1 MSGGQEK
8 NFSSLG
14 PKLRE
19 NRAQQY
25 YGDKQ
30 RQIRVENIDYVVHSL
45 GSTLPY
51 RPPVNNRPRKA
62 FMRDLGCW

>member
-1 MSGGQEK
+1 MTGGQEK
-8 NFSSLG
+8 NFSTLG

-30 RQIRVENIDYVVHSL
+30 RQIRVENIDYIVHIAIRFLSSIL
-45 GSTLPY
+45 FNNSQLTLDIG
-51 RPPVNNRPRKA
+51 
-62 FMRDLGCW
+62 FT